1 MATSK
6 TLKTLLF
13 FTIIV
18 AILSL
23 IAMFVYTGKVS
34 QKWKESLSE
43 VLHAQNLSWIDT
55 SELDLSDDG
64 AFNDTLAETFG
75 HIHQLQKGLSILN
88 NPRPARKYGKL
99 CPEKG
104 SSQGKHKST
113 DVHVGSVTKVCAHKG
128 TGPPDLLQDLFLCS

>member
-13 FTIIV
+13 FTVIL

-23 IAMFVYTGKVS
+23 IAMFVYTGKLS

-55 SELDLSDDG
+55 MELDLSDDG
-64 AFNDTLAETFG
+64 AFDDTLAETFG

-88 NPRPARKYGKL
+88 NSRPSMKYGKL
-99 CPEKG
+99 CPENG
-104 SSQGKHKST
+104 LSLGKHKLT
-113 DVHVGSVTKVCAHKG
+113 DVG
-128 TGPPDLLQDLFLCS
+128 L